1 MATHTCGHTNSILT
15 FAAFAAQKNDLRPP
29 ADPFRGCAVDL
40 ESAKSGVGMRHSRTL
55 RVWDLRSSPPGFN
68 AKILTAGQR
77 FQLEGCCWEQQNL
90 EPQIAKGKQELPREI
105 AGRLIPHE
113 FANIPPG

>member
-15 FAAFAAQKNDLRPP
+15 FAAFAAQKMISGPQQILSGAAQLTSKVQNL
-29 ADPFRGCAVDL
+29 AWECGTLALCAFGIL
-40 ESAKSGVGMRHSRTL
+40 EAP
-55 RVWDLRSSPPGFN
+55 PPGFN

-90 EPQIAKGKQELPREI
+90 EPQIAKGNRNY
-105 AGRLIPHE
+105 HE
-113 FANIPPG
+113 K